1 MPDDLIEVM
10 AKALRG
16 IDDFHRE
23 GNVVDRYEHDV
34 LTILTA
40 IESAGYV
47 VGRMRWE
54 GEGGSH
60 LWLQSGGFG
69 LAWVQVTNPGKAN
82 EMATAYLNSPSLE
95 KVGHFG
101 SALEARAACDA
112 AVRKA
117 MIGE

>member
-1 MPDDLIEVM
+1 M
-10 AKALRG
+10 
-16 IDDFHRE
+16 
-23 GNVVDRYEHDV
+23 DRADELLKT
-34 LTILTA
+34 LTSA
-40 IESAGYV
+40 IEDNEYCIGNEWGSAVLSAIEAAGYV

-82 EMATAYLNSPSLE
+82 EMATAYLNSPSRE

-101 SALEARAACDA
+101 SALEARAACEA

-117 MIGE
+117 MRGE